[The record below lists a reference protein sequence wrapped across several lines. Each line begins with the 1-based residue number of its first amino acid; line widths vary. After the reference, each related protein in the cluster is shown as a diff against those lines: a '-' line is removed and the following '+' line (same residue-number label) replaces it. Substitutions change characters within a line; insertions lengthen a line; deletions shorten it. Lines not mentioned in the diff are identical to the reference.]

1 LNTSIDLKLILEG
14 IMDKELFKILK
25 SIFIALGNFDN
36 TIEVLDKSAEIKLEK
51 ILLEENLAVYYK

>member
-1 LNTSIDLKLILEG
+1 
-14 IMDKELFKILK
+14 MDKELFKILK

>member
-1 LNTSIDLKLILEG
+1 LNNSIDLKLILEG